1 MIDGRRDRKSREEC
15 AMVSTYFS
23 YNYIAHHLKQSLT
36 RVEQQQDVAREAAY
50 YKANIGKVK
59 TVDDFMKDYRLYH
72 YATKAYGLED
82 MAYAKAFMKKVL
94 ESDLSDANSF
104 VNKLVDKRYREF
116 AAAFSFNGSATPVAQ
131 SENQTD
137 ETIGL
142 YTATKKHQV
151 DALADDSK
159 YYSVEIGSIS
169 SADQLLNND
178 RLRNYVYSA
187 YGIDQSKWS
196 RDTISQVLRSDPSDP
211 NSYVNTT
218 FASQLSGL
226 NADLAQARS
235 DVTAATSRIADY
247 TAQLS
252 QPGAN
257 VTQLNVQIL
266 VEKHHLE
273 SYASS
278 ISSLSDQI
286 GTIGGVVDL
295 AGAFEFFS
303 DGSLPSGVSAQT
315 AANVT
320 ITKQRFDDSKSD
332 VYSAAS
338 PLNEAFAIRQFR
350 TAILKINSVQAFV
363 STPGVYDFAL
373 GAVGL
378 DPGNVSPA
386 TVTAVLESD
395 LNDPKSYVYTLK
407 DNRYLE
413 LARAFN
419 FDAKGNL
426 TTPLVAQ
433 DSAEVLQIAKDYV
446 IGAAKSAS
454 TATPPQQAAVRA
466 QATKDASEYQ
476 QAIAGI
482 DSVSDLLAN
491 RPMVDFILLP
501 KALDPKKVR
510 TEFLGKVFSS
520 DLNDPKSFANTE
532 SDPRFAEIVAS
543 FNFDS
548 KGNVARL
555 PMMGPQKRDQF
566 RETQANYVEQSLEQQ
581 QGDAN
586 PGVRLALYFQ
596 RKAGDITSAYDILA
610 DKALSEVF
618 RTTFDLPDSMA
629 AMPIDQQAK
638 FVDRFMKIKDLS
650 DPAKVT
656 KLLNRF
662 SAMYDIRNSQSTGQG
677 QSPLLNL
684 FQGSGSGISD
694 STYLAIAKLRT
705 R

>member
-1 MIDGRRDRKSREEC
+1 
-15 AMVSTYFS
+15 MVSTYFS
-23 YNYIAHHLKQSLT
+23 YSYITRNLKQSLT

-50 YKANIGKVK
+50 YKAHIGKVK
-59 TVDDFMKDYRLYH
+59 SVDDFMKDYRLYH

-82 MAYAKAFMKKVL
+82 MAYAKAFLKKVL
-94 ESDLSDANSF
+94 ESDLADANSF

-137 ETIGL
+137 EMIGL
-142 YTATKKHQV
+142 YTATRKSEV
-151 DALADDSK
+151 DALASDSN
-159 YYSVEIGSIS
+159 YYSAEIGNIS

-211 NSYVNTT
+211 NSYVNTN

-235 DVTAATSRIADY
+235 DVTAANSRIADY
-247 TAQLS
+247 TTQLS

-273 SYASS
+273 SYTNS

-286 GTIGGVVDL
+286 GTIGGFVDL
-295 AGAFEFFS
+295 AGAFEFSS

-320 ITKQRFDDSKSD
+320 ITKQRFDDSKSA

-350 TAILKINSVQAFV
+350 IAILKINSVQAFV

-378 DPGNVSPA
+378 DPRNVSPA
-386 TVTAVLESD
+386 TVKAVLESD
-395 LNDPKSYVYTLK
+395 INDPKSYVYTLK
-407 DNRYLE
+407 DDRYLE

-433 DSAEVLQIAKDYV
+433 DSAEVLQTAKDYV
-446 IGAAKSAS
+446 IGAVKSAS
-454 TATPPQQAAVRA
+454 TATPQQQAAVRA
-466 QATKDASEYQ
+466 QATKDATEYQ
-476 QAIAGI
+476 QAITGI

-491 RPMVDFILLP
+491 RPMVDFILLA
-501 KALDPKKVR
+501 KGLDPKKVS
-510 TEFLGKVFSS
+510 TEFLRKIFAS
-520 DLNDPKSFANTE
+520 DLNDPKSLANTQ

-548 KGNVARL
+548 QGNVARL

-638 FVDRFMKIKDLS
+638 FVDRFMKVKDLS

-656 KLLNRF
+656 KLLSRF

-684 FQGSGSGISD
+684 FQGSSSGISD
-694 STYLAIAKLRT
+694 ATYLAIAKLRAH
-705 R
+705 

>member
-1 MIDGRRDRKSREEC
+1 
-15 AMVSTYFS
+15 MVSTYFGYS
-23 YNYIAHHLKQSLT
+23 YIAHNLKQSLT

-59 TVDDFMKDYRLYH
+59 TVDDFMKNYRLYH

-94 ESDLSDANSF
+94 ESNLNDSNSF

-116 AAAFSFNGSATPVAQ
+116 AAAFSFSGTATPVAQ
-131 SENQTD
+131 SDNQTD

-142 YTATKKHQV
+142 YTATKQSQV
-151 DALADDSK
+151 NAIAGDTNYYNSK
-159 YYSVEIGSIS
+159 IGGIT
-169 SADQLLNND
+169 SADQLLNDD

-187 YGIDQSKWS
+187 FEIDESKWP

-211 NSYVNTT
+211 NSYVSTT
-218 FASQLSGL
+218 FTSQLSSL
-226 NADLAQARS
+226 NAQLTQAKS
-235 DVTAATSRIADY
+235 DVSATNTKIADY

-252 QPGAN
+252 QPGAD

-266 VEKHHLE
+266 VEKYHLE
-273 SYASS
+273 TYTKSV
-278 ISSLSDQI
+278 SSLNDQI
-286 GTIGGVVDL
+286 ATIGNFVDL
-295 AGAFEFFS
+295 AGAFEFS
-303 DGSLPSGVSAQT
+303 PDGSLPSGVPAQT

-320 ITKQRFDDSKSD
+320 LTTKLFDDSKSA
-332 VYSAAS
+332 VYAAAS
-338 PLNEAFAIRQFR
+338 PLSEAVAIKNFR
-350 TAILKINSVQAFV
+350 NAILNVKSLQGLI
-363 STPGVYDFAL
+363 STPAVYDFAL

-378 DPGNVSPA
+378 DPKEVSQD
-386 TVTAVLESD
+386 TIKAVLESD
-395 LNDPKSYVYTLK
+395 LSDPKSYVYTLK
-407 DNRYLE
+407 DTRYVQ
-413 LARAFN
+413 LAHAFN

-433 DSAEVLQIAKDYV
+433 DAAEVLQIARDYV
-446 IGAAKSAS
+446 VQAVKSAS
-454 TATPPQQAAVRA
+454 TASTQQQAAVRA
-466 QATKDASEYQ
+466 QATKDATEYQ

-491 RPMVDFILLP
+491 RPMVDLILLA
-501 KALDPKKVR
+501 KGLDPRKVSDDFLKKI
-510 TEFLGKVFSS
+510 FAS
-520 DLNDPKSFANTE
+520 DLNDKKSFVNTQ

-566 RETQANYVEQSLEQQ
+566 RETQANYLQQSLEQQ
-581 QGDAN
+581 QGDTN

-610 DKALSEVF
+610 DRALSEVF
-618 RTTFDLPDSMA
+618 RTAFDLPDSMA

-650 DPAKVT
+650 DPAKVE

-662 SAMYDIRNSQSTGQG
+662 SAMYDVRNSQTAGQG

-684 FQGSGSGISD
+684 FQGSGLGISD
-694 STYLAIAKLRT
+694 STYLAIAKLRA

>member
-1 MIDGRRDRKSREEC
+1 
-15 AMVSTYFS
+15 MVSTYFS
-23 YNYIAHHLKQSLT
+23 YSYITRNLKQSLT

-50 YKANIGKVK
+50 YKAHIGNVK
-59 TVDDFMKDYRLYH
+59 SVDDFMKDYRLYH

-137 ETIGL
+137 EMIGL
-142 YTATKKHQV
+142 YTATRKSQV
-151 DALADDSK
+151 DALAGDSN
-159 YYSVEIGSIS
+159 YYSAEIGNIS

-235 DVTAATSRIADY
+235 DVTAANSRIADY

-278 ISSLSDQI
+278 ISSLSEQI
-286 GTIGGVVDL
+286 GTIGGFVDL
-295 AGAFEFFS
+295 AGAFEFSS

-320 ITKQRFDDSKSD
+320 ITKRKFDDSKSA

-363 STPGVYDFAL
+363 STPGVYEFAL

-378 DPGNVSPA
+378 EPANVSPA
-386 TVTAVLESD
+386 TVKAVLESD
-395 LNDPKSYVYTLK
+395 INDPKSYVYTLK

-446 IGAAKSAS
+446 IGAVKSAS
-454 TATPPQQAAVRA
+454 TATPQQQAAVRA

-491 RPMVDFILLP
+491 RPMVDFILLA
-501 KALDPKKVR
+501 KGLDPRKVS
-510 TEFLGKVFSS
+510 TEFLKKIFSS

-656 KLLNRF
+656 KLLSRF

-684 FQGSGSGISD
+684 FQGSSSGISD

>member
-1 MIDGRRDRKSREEC
+1 
-15 AMVSTYFS
+15 MVSTYFS
-23 YNYIAHHLKQSLT
+23 YSYITRNLKQSLT

-50 YKANIGKVK
+50 YKAHIGNVK
-59 TVDDFMKDYRLYH
+59 SVDDFMKDYRLYH

-137 ETIGL
+137 EMIGL
-142 YTATKKHQV
+142 YTATRKSQV
-151 DALADDSK
+151 DALAGDSN
-159 YYSVEIGSIS
+159 YYSAEIGNIS

-235 DVTAATSRIADY
+235 DVTAANSRIADY

-257 VTQLNVQIL
+257 VAQLNVQIL

-278 ISSLSDQI
+278 ISSLSEQI
-286 GTIGGVVDL
+286 GTIGGFVDL
-295 AGAFEFFS
+295 AGAFEFSS

-320 ITKQRFDDSKSD
+320 ITKQKFDDSKSA

-363 STPGVYDFAL
+363 STPGVYEFAL

-378 DPGNVSPA
+378 EPANVSPA
-386 TVTAVLESD
+386 TVKAVLESD
-395 LNDPKSYVYTLK
+395 INDPKSYVYTLK

-446 IGAAKSAS
+446 IGAVKSAS
-454 TATPPQQAAVRA
+454 TATPQQQAAVRA

-482 DSVSDLLAN
+482 GSVSDLLAN
-491 RPMVDFILLP
+491 RPMVDFILLA
-501 KALDPKKVR
+501 KGLDPRKVS
-510 TEFLGKVFSS
+510 TEFLKKIFSS

-656 KLLNRF
+656 KLLSRF

-684 FQGSGSGISD
+684 FQGSSSGISD

>member
-1 MIDGRRDRKSREEC
+1 
-15 AMVSTYFS
+15 MVSTYFS
-23 YNYIAHHLKQSLT
+23 YSYITRNLKQSLT

-50 YKANIGKVK
+50 YKAHIGNVK
-59 TVDDFMKDYRLYH
+59 SVDDFMKDYRLYH

-137 ETIGL
+137 EMIGL
-142 YTATKKHQV
+142 YTATRKSQV
-151 DALADDSK
+151 DALAGDSN
-159 YYSVEIGSIS
+159 YYSAEIGNIS

-235 DVTAATSRIADY
+235 DVTAANSRIADY

-273 SYASS
+273 SYASG
-278 ISSLSDQI
+278 ISSLSEQI
-286 GTIGGVVDL
+286 GTIGGFVDL
-295 AGAFEFFS
+295 AGAFEFSS

-320 ITKQRFDDSKSD
+320 ITKQKFDDSKSA

-363 STPGVYDFAL
+363 STPGVYEFAL

-378 DPGNVSPA
+378 EPANVSPA
-386 TVTAVLESD
+386 TVKAVLESD
-395 LNDPKSYVYTLK
+395 INDPKSYVYTLK

-446 IGAAKSAS
+446 IGAVKSAS
-454 TATPPQQAAVRA
+454 TATPQQQAAVRA

-491 RPMVDFILLP
+491 RPMVDFILLA
-501 KALDPKKVR
+501 KGLDPRKVS
-510 TEFLGKVFSS
+510 TEFLKKIFSS

-566 RETQANYVEQSLEQQ
+566 RETTSELCRAKPGAAAGRCQSRR
-581 QGDAN
+581 A
-586 PGVRLALYFQ
+586 PCALF
-596 RKAGDITSAYDILA
+596 
-610 DKALSEVF
+610 
-618 RTTFDLPDSMA
+618 
-629 AMPIDQQAK
+629 
-638 FVDRFMKIKDLS
+638 
-650 DPAKVT
+650 PAKGGGHHV
-656 KLLNRF
+656 R
-662 SAMYDIRNSQSTGQG
+662 IRH
-677 QSPLLNL
+677 PCR
-684 FQGSGSGISD
+684 QGSFGGVQD
-694 STYLAIAKLRT
+694 HFRFA
-705 R
+705 

>member
-1 MIDGRRDRKSREEC
+1 
-15 AMVSTYFS
+15 MVSTYFS
-23 YNYIAHHLKQSLT
+23 YSYITRNLKQSLT

-50 YKANIGKVK
+50 YKAHIGKVK
-59 TVDDFMKDYRLYH
+59 SVDDFMKDYRLYH

-104 VNKLVDKRYREF
+104 VNQLVDKRYREF

-137 ETIGL
+137 EMIGL
-142 YTATKKHQV
+142 YTATRKSQV
-151 DALADDSK
+151 DALAGDSN
-159 YYSVEIGSIS
+159 YYSAEIGNIS

-235 DVTAATSRIADY
+235 DVTAANSRIADY

-257 VTQLNVQIL
+257 VAQLNVQIL

-278 ISSLSDQI
+278 ISSLSEQI
-286 GTIGGVVDL
+286 GTIGGFVDL
-295 AGAFEFFS
+295 AGAFEFSS

-320 ITKQRFDDSKSD
+320 ITKQKFDDSKSA

-363 STPGVYDFAL
+363 STPGVYEFAL

-378 DPGNVSPA
+378 EPANVSPA
-386 TVTAVLESD
+386 TVKAVLESD
-395 LNDPKSYVYTLK
+395 INDPKSYVYTLK

-446 IGAAKSAS
+446 IGAVKSAS
-454 TATPPQQAAVRA
+454 TATPQQQAAVRA

-482 DSVSDLLAN
+482 GSVSDLLAN
-491 RPMVDFILLP
+491 RPMVDFILLA
-501 KALDPKKVR
+501 KGLDPRKVS
-510 TEFLGKVFSS
+510 TEFLKKIFSS

-566 RETQANYVEQSLEQQ
+566 RETRANYVEQSLEQQ

-656 KLLNRF
+656 KLLSRF

-677 QSPLLNL
+677 QPPA
-684 FQGSGSGISD
+684 QPVSGIQFGD
-694 STYLAIAKLRT
+694 Q
-705 R
+705 

>member
-1 MIDGRRDRKSREEC
+1 
-15 AMVSTYFS
+15 MVSTYFS
-23 YNYIAHHLKQSLT
+23 YSYITRNLKQSLT
-36 RVEQQQDVAREAAY
+36 RVEQQPDVAREAAY
-50 YKANIGKVK
+50 YKAHIGKVK

-94 ESDLSDANSF
+94 ESDLSDAKSF

-116 AAAFSFNGSATPVAQ
+116 AAAFSFHGTATPVAQ
-131 SENQTD
+131 SGDQTD
-137 ETIGL
+137 EMIGL
-142 YTATKKHQV
+142 YTATKTRQV
-151 DALADDSK
+151 NAIADDTN
-159 YYSVEIGSIS
+159 YYNTEIGKIG

-187 YGIDQSKWS
+187 YGIDQSKWPS
-196 RDTISQVLRSDPSDP
+196 NTISQVLSSDPSDP

-218 FASQLSGL
+218 FASQLPGL
-226 NADLAQARS
+226 NAQLAQAQS
-235 DVTAATSRIADY
+235 DVSAAKLNIANY
-247 TAQLS
+247 QAQLS

-257 VTQLNVQIL
+257 VAQLNVQIL

-273 SYASS
+273 SYTNSASG
-278 ISSLSDQI
+278 LSDQI
-286 GTIGGVVDL
+286 ATIGGFVDL
-295 AGAFEFFS
+295 AGAFEFS
-303 DGSLPSGVSAQT
+303 PDGSLPSGVSAQT

-320 ITKQRFDDSKSD
+320 ITEQRFDYSKAA
-332 VYSAAS
+332 VYYAAS
-338 PLNEAFAIRQFR
+338 PLTEAQAIKQFR
-350 TAILKINSVQAFV
+350 TALLNINSVQAFV
-363 STPGVYDFAL
+363 STPAVYDFAL

-378 DPGNVSPA
+378 DPGNTSQA
-386 TVTAVLESD
+386 TIKAVLESD

-407 DNRYLE
+407 DDRYLA

-446 IGAAKSAS
+446 IAALKQ
-454 TATPPQQAAVRA
+454 ATPQQQTAVRA
-466 QATKDASEYQ
+466 QAQKNATAYQ
-476 QAIAGI
+476 EAIAGI
-482 DSVSDLLAN
+482 DRVSDLLAN
-491 RPMVDFILLP
+491 RNMVDFILLA
-501 KALDPKKVR
+501 KGLDPKKVS
-510 TEFLGKVFSS
+510 TEYLKKIFAS
-520 DLNDPKSFANTE
+520 DLNNPKSFANTE
-532 SDPRFAEIVAS
+532 SDPRFAEIAAS

-566 RETQANYVEQSLEQQ
+566 RETQANYTQQSLELQ
-581 QGDAN
+581 QGDTN

-596 RKAGDITSAYDILA
+596 RKAGEITSAYDILA

-618 RTTFDLPDSMA
+618 RTTFDLPDSMS

-638 FVDRFMKIKDLS
+638 FVDKFMKIKDLS
-650 DPAKVT
+650 DPAKVA

-662 SAMYDIRNSQSTGQG
+662 SAMYDIRNSDSSGQA

-684 FQGSGSGISD
+684 FQGSSMGISD
-694 STYLAIAKLRT
+694 STYLAIAKLRNH
-705 R
+705 

>member
-1 MIDGRRDRKSREEC
+1 
-15 AMVSTYFS
+15 MVTTYFS
-23 YNYIAHHLKQSLT
+23 YNYITRNLKQSLT

-59 TVDDFMKDYRLYH
+59 TVDDLMKDYRLYH
-72 YATKAYGLED
+72 YAMKAYGLED

-94 ESDLSDANSF
+94 ESDLSNPTSF

-131 SENQTD
+131 SEDQTD
-137 ETIGL
+137 EMIGL
-142 YTATKKHQV
+142 YTAAKKSQV
-151 DALADDSK
+151 DALANDST
-159 YYSVEIGSIS
+159 YYSTEIGNVS
-169 SADQLLNND
+169 SADQLLDND

-187 YGIDQSKWS
+187 YGIDQSKWP

-235 DVTAATSRIADY
+235 DVTAANARIADY

-252 QPGAN
+252 QPGADVN
-257 VTQLNVQIL
+257 QLNVQIL
-266 VEKHHLE
+266 VEKYHLGT
-273 SYASS
+273 YAST
-278 ISSLSDQI
+278 ISGLSDQI
-286 GTIGGVVDL
+286 GTIGGFVAL
-295 AGAFEFFS
+295 AGAFEFS
-303 DGSLPSGVSAQT
+303 PDGSLPSGVSAQS

-320 ITKQRFDDSKSD
+320 LTKQRFDDSKFA

-338 PLNEAFAIRQFR
+338 PLNEAVAIKQFR
-350 TAILKINSVQAFV
+350 AAVLKVNSVDAFV
-363 STPGVYDFAL
+363 STPGVNDFAL

-378 DPGNVSPA
+378 DPA
-386 TVTAVLESD
+386 TVSQATVKKVLESD
-395 LNDPKSYVYTLK
+395 INDPKSFVYTLK

-433 DSAEVLQIAKDYV
+433 GSAEVLQIARAYV
-446 IGAAKSAS
+446 VAAIKNAS
-454 TATPPQQAAVRA
+454 PQQQAAVQTQA
-466 QATKDASEYQ
+466 QKDAIAYQ
-476 QAIAGI
+476 EGIAGI
-482 DSVSDLLAN
+482 DSVSDLLDN
-491 RPMVDFILLP
+491 RKMIDFVLVA
-501 KALDPKKVR
+501 KGLDPKKVS
-510 TEFLGKVFSS
+510 TKYLEKIFAS
-520 DLNDPKSFANTE
+520 DLNNPKSFANTE

-566 RETQANYVEQSLEQQ
+566 RETQANYVEQSLEEQ
-581 QGDAN
+581 QGDTN

-596 RKAGDITSAYDILA
+596 RKAGEITSAYDILA

-618 RTTFDLPDSMA
+618 RTTFDLPDTMA

-650 DPAKVT
+650 DPAKVA
-656 KLLNRF
+656 KLLSRF
-662 SAMYDIRNSQSTGQG
+662 SAMYDIRNSQATGQG
-677 QSPLLNL
+677 QSPLLDL
-684 FQGSGSGISD
+684 FQGSNSGISD
-694 STYLAIAKLRT
+694 STYLAIAKLRN
-705 R
+705 

>member
-1 MIDGRRDRKSREEC
+1 
-15 AMVSTYFS
+15 MVSTYFS
-23 YNYIAHHLKQSLT
+23 YSYITRNLKQSLT

-50 YKANIGKVK
+50 YKAHIGKVK
-59 TVDDFMKDYRLYH
+59 SVDDFMKDYRLYH

-137 ETIGL
+137 EMIGL
-142 YTATKKHQV
+142 YTATRKSQV
-151 DALADDSK
+151 DALASNSN
-159 YYSVEIGSIS
+159 YYNAQIGNIG
-169 SADQLLNND
+169 SADQLLNDD

-218 FASQLSGL
+218 FASQLNGL

-235 DVTAATSRIADY
+235 DVTAANSRIADY
-247 TAQLS
+247 TTQLS

-273 SYASS
+273 SYTNS

-286 GTIGGVVDL
+286 GTIGGFVDL
-295 AGAFEFFS
+295 AGAFEFSS

-320 ITKQRFDDSKSD
+320 ITKQRFDDSKSA

-350 TAILKINSVQAFV
+350 IAILKINSVQAFV

-386 TVTAVLESD
+386 TVKAVLESD
-395 LNDPKSYVYTLK
+395 INDPKSYVYTLK
-407 DNRYLE
+407 DDRYLE

-433 DSAEVLQIAKDYV
+433 DSAEVLQTAKDYV
-446 IGAAKSAS
+446 IGAVKSAS
-454 TATPPQQAAVRA
+454 TATPQQQAAVRA
-466 QATKDASEYQ
+466 QATKDATEYQ
-476 QAIAGI
+476 QAITGI

-491 RPMVDFILLP
+491 RPMVDFILLA
-501 KALDPKKVR
+501 KGLDPKKVS
-510 TEFLGKVFSS
+510 TEFLRKIFSS

-532 SDPRFAEIVAS
+532 SDPRFAEIAAS

-618 RTTFDLPDSMA
+618 RTTFDLPELDGGDA
-629 AMPIDQQAK
+629 
-638 FVDRFMKIKDLS
+638 DR
-650 DPAKVT
+650 
-656 KLLNRF
+656 
-662 SAMYDIRNSQSTGQG
+662 SAGQVRG
-677 QSPLLNL
+677 QIHED
-684 FQGSGSGISD
+684 QGSVRSREG
-694 STYLAIAKLRT
+694 YKAVEPFLRHV
-705 R
+705 

>member
-1 MIDGRRDRKSREEC
+1 
-15 AMVSTYFS
+15 MVSTYFS
-23 YNYIAHHLKQSLT
+23 YSYITRNLKQSLT

-50 YKANIGKVK
+50 YKAHIGKVK
-59 TVDDFMKDYRLYH
+59 SVDDFMKDYRLYH

-137 ETIGL
+137 EMIGL
-142 YTATKKHQV
+142 YTATRKSQV
-151 DALADDSK
+151 DALTGDSN
-159 YYSVEIGSIS
+159 YYSAEIGNIS

-266 VEKHHLE
+266 VEKYHLE

-286 GTIGGVVDL
+286 GTIGGFVDL
-295 AGAFEFFS
+295 AGAFEFS
-303 DGSLPSGVSAQT
+303 PDGSLPSGVSAQT

-320 ITKQRFDDSKSD
+320 ITKQKFDDSKSA

-350 TAILKINSVQAFV
+350 TAILKINSVQTFV

-378 DPGNVSPA
+378 DPGNVPPA
-386 TVTAVLESD
+386 TVKAVLESD

-454 TATPPQQAAVRA
+454 TATPQQQAAVRA

-491 RPMVDFILLP
+491 RPMVDFILLA
-501 KALDPKKVR
+501 KGLDPKKVS

-705 R
+705 H

>member
-1 MIDGRRDRKSREEC
+1 
-15 AMVSTYFS
+15 MVSTYFS
-23 YNYIAHHLKQSLT
+23 YSYITRNLKQSLT

-50 YKANIGKVK
+50 YKAHIGKVK
-59 TVDDFMKDYRLYH
+59 SVDDFMKDYRLYH

-137 ETIGL
+137 EMIGL
-142 YTATKKHQV
+142 YTATRKSQV
-151 DALADDSK
+151 DALTGDSN
-159 YYSVEIGSIS
+159 YYSAEIGNIS

-178 RLRNYVYSA
+178 RLRNYIYSA

-266 VEKHHLE
+266 VEKYHLE

-286 GTIGGVVDL
+286 GTIGGFVDL
-295 AGAFEFFS
+295 AGAFEFS
-303 DGSLPSGVSAQT
+303 PDGSLRSGVSAQT

-320 ITKQRFDDSKSD
+320 ITKQKFDDSKSA

-350 TAILKINSVQAFV
+350 TAILKINSVQTFV

-378 DPGNVSPA
+378 DPGNVPPA
-386 TVTAVLESD
+386 TVKAVLESD

-454 TATPPQQAAVRA
+454 TATPQQQAAVRA

-491 RPMVDFILLP
+491 RPMVDFILLA
-501 KALDPKKVR
+501 KGLDPKKVS

-705 R
+705 H

>member
-1 MIDGRRDRKSREEC
+1 
-15 AMVSTYFS
+15 MVSTYFS
-23 YNYIAHHLKQSLT
+23 YSYITRNLKQSLA
-36 RVEQQQDVAREAAY
+36 RVEQQTDVAREEAY

-72 YATKAYGLED
+72 YAMKAYGLED

-94 ESDLSDANSF
+94 ESDLSDPKSF
-104 VNKLVDKRYREF
+104 VNKLVDKRYQEF
-116 AAAFSFNGSATPVAQ
+116 AAAFSFNGGATPVAQ
-131 SENQTD
+131 SENQID
-137 ETIGL
+137 EMIDL
-142 YTATKKHQV
+142 YTATKKSQV

-159 YYSVEIGSIS
+159 YYSAEIGNIS

-187 YGIDQSKWS
+187 YGIDESKWP

-218 FASQLSGL
+218 FASQLTGL
-226 NADLAQARS
+226 NAQLAQAKS
-235 DVTAATSRIADY
+235 DASAADLKITAY
-247 TAQLS
+247 KAQLS
-252 QPGAN
+252 QPGADVN
-257 VTQLNVQIL
+257 QLNIQIL
-266 VEKHHLE
+266 VEKSHLE
-273 SYASS
+273 SYTKS
-278 ISSLSDQI
+278 ISSLGDQI
-286 GTIGGVVDL
+286 STIGGFVDL
-295 AGAFEFFS
+295 AGAFEFSS

-315 AANVT
+315 AANVA
-320 ITKQRFDDSKSD
+320 ITKTRFDDSKAA

-338 PLNEAFAIRQFR
+338 PIYEALAVKQFR
-350 TAILKINSVQAFV
+350 TDLSKINSVQAFV

-378 DPGNVSPA
+378 DPGMVSKA
-386 TVTAVLESD
+386 TIKAVLESD
-395 LNDPKSYVYTLK
+395 VNDPKSYVYTLK
-407 DNRYLE
+407 DNRYVE

-433 DSAEVLQIAKDYV
+433 DSAQVLQIAREYV
-446 IGAAKSAS
+446 IAALKQAS
-454 TATPPQQAAVRA
+454 PQQEKAIRA
-466 QATKDASEYQ
+466 LATKDATAYQ
-476 QAIAGI
+476 EAIAGI
-482 DSVSDLLAN
+482 DSVSELLAN
-491 RPMVDFILLP
+491 RPMVDFILLA
-501 KALDPKKVR
+501 KGLDPKKVS
-510 TEFLGKVFSS
+510 TEFLKKIFSS
-520 DLNDPKSFANTE
+520 DLNNPKSFANTQ

-566 RETQANYVEQSLEQQ
+566 RETQANYLQQSLEQQ
-581 QGDAN
+581 QGDTN

-596 RKAGDITSAYDILA
+596 RKAGEITSAYDILA

-629 AMPIDQQAK
+629 SMQIDQQAK
-638 FVDRFMKIKDLS
+638 VVDKFMKIKDLS
-650 DPAKVT
+650 DPAKVE
-656 KLLNRF
+656 KLLSRF
-662 SAMYDIRNSQSTGQG
+662 SAMYDVRNGESIGQG

-684 FQGSGSGISD
+684 FQGSSSGISGISE
-694 STYLAIAKLRT
+694 STFLAIAKLRAH
-705 R
+705 

>member
-1 MIDGRRDRKSREEC
+1 
-15 AMVSTYFS
+15 MVSTYFGYS
-23 YNYIAHHLKQSLT
+23 YITRNLKNSLT
-36 RVEQQQDVAREAAY
+36 RVEQQPDVAREAAY

-142 YTATKKHQV
+142 YTATKKSQV
-151 DALADDSK
+151 DAVANDSN
-159 YYSVEIGSIS
+159 YYSAEIGKIS

-187 YGIDQSKWS
+187 YGIDQSKWPA
-196 RDTISQVLRSDPSDP
+196 DTISQVLRSDPSDP

-218 FASQLSGL
+218 FASQLTGL
-226 NADLAQARS
+226 NAQRAQAQS
-235 DVTAATSRIADY
+235 DVSASNLKIADY

-257 VTQLNVQIL
+257 VSQLNVQIL
-266 VEKHHLE
+266 VEKYHLE
-273 SYASS
+273 SYTNS

-286 GTIGGVVDL
+286 TTIGGFVDL
-295 AGAFEFFS
+295 AGAFEFLP

-315 AANVT
+315 AANVS
-320 ITKQRFDDSKSD
+320 ITKQRFDDSKSA

-350 TAILKINSVQAFV
+350 TAILKINSVQTFV

-386 TVTAVLESD
+386 TIKAVLESD
-395 LNDPKSYVYTLK
+395 INDPTSYVYTLK

-446 IGAAKSAS
+446 IGAVKSAS
-454 TATPPQQAAVRA
+454 TATPQQQAAVRA
-466 QATKDASEYQ
+466 QATKDASGYQ

-491 RPMVDFILLP
+491 RPMVDFILLA
-501 KALDPKKVR
+501 KGLDPKKVS
-510 TEFLGKVFSS
+510 TEFLKKIFSS
-520 DLNDPKSFANTE
+520 DLNDPKSFANTQ

-566 RETQANYVEQSLEQQ
+566 RETQANYLQQSLEQQ
-581 QGDAN
+581 QGDTN

-596 RKAGDITSAYDILA
+596 RKAGEITSAYDILA

-650 DPAKVT
+650 DPAKVA

-662 SAMYDIRNSQSTGQG
+662 SAMYDVRNSQSTGQG
-677 QSPLLNL
+677 QSPLLDL
-684 FQGSGSGISD
+684 FQGSSSGVSQ
-694 STYLAIAKLRT
+694 STFLAIAKLRSHP
-705 R
+705 

>member
-1 MIDGRRDRKSREEC
+1 
-15 AMVSTYFS
+15 MVSTYFS
-23 YNYIAHHLKQSLT
+23 YSYITRNLKQSLT
-36 RVEQQQDVAREAAY
+36 RVEQQQDVAREVAY
-50 YKANIGKVK
+50 YKAHIGNVK
-59 TVDDFMKDYRLYH
+59 SVDDFMKDYRLYH

-137 ETIGL
+137 EMIGL
-142 YTATKKHQV
+142 YTATRKSQV
-151 DALADDSK
+151 DALAGDSN
-159 YYSVEIGSIS
+159 YYSAEIGNIS

-235 DVTAATSRIADY
+235 DVTAANSRIADY

-278 ISSLSDQI
+278 ISSLSEQI
-286 GTIGGVVDL
+286 GTIGGFVDL
-295 AGAFEFFS
+295 AGAFEFSS

-320 ITKQRFDDSKSD
+320 ITKQKFDDSKSA

-363 STPGVYDFAL
+363 STPGVYEFAL

-378 DPGNVSPA
+378 EPANVSPA
-386 TVTAVLESD
+386 TVKAVLESD
-395 LNDPKSYVYTLK
+395 INDPKSYVYTLK

-446 IGAAKSAS
+446 IGAVKSAS
-454 TATPPQQAAVRA
+454 TATPQQQAAVRA

-491 RPMVDFILLP
+491 RPMVDFILLA
-501 KALDPKKVR
+501 KGLDPRKVS
-510 TEFLGKVFSS
+510 TEFLKKIFSS

-656 KLLNRF
+656 KLLSRF

-684 FQGSGSGISD
+684 FQGSSSGISD

>member
-1 MIDGRRDRKSREEC
+1 
-15 AMVSTYFS
+15 MVSTYFS
-23 YNYIAHHLKQSLT
+23 YSYITRNLKQSLT

-50 YKANIGKVK
+50 YKAHIGKVK
-59 TVDDFMKDYRLYH
+59 SVDDFMKDYRLYH

-137 ETIGL
+137 EMIGL
-142 YTATKKHQV
+142 YTATRKSQV
-151 DALADDSK
+151 DALTGDSN
-159 YYSVEIGSIS
+159 YYSAEIGNIS
-169 SADQLLNND
+169 TADQLLNND

-235 DVTAATSRIADY
+235 DVTAANSRIADY

-257 VTQLNVQIL
+257 VSQLNVQIL

-286 GTIGGVVDL
+286 GTIGGFVDL
-295 AGAFEFFS
+295 AGAFEFSS

-320 ITKQRFDDSKSD
+320 ITKQRFDDSKSS

-350 TAILKINSVQAFV
+350 TAILKINSVQTFV

-378 DPGNVSPA
+378 DPANFSQA
-386 TVTAVLESD
+386 TVKAVLESD
-395 LNDPKSYVYTLK
+395 LNDPTSYVYTLK

-433 DSAEVLQIAKDYV
+433 DPAEVLQTAKDYV
-446 IGAAKSAS
+446 IGAVKSAS
-454 TATPPQQAAVRA
+454 TATPQQQAAVRA

-482 DSVSDLLAN
+482 DGVSDLLAN
-491 RPMVDFILLP
+491 RPMVDFILLA
-501 KALDPKKVR
+501 KGLDPKKVS
-510 TEFLGKVFSS
+510 TEFLKKIFSS

-566 RETQANYVEQSLEQQ
+566 RETQANYVEQTLEQQ

-684 FQGSGSGISD
+684 FQGSSSGISD
-694 STYLAIAKLRT
+694 STYLAIAKLRAH
-705 R
+705 

>member
-1 MIDGRRDRKSREEC
+1 
-15 AMVSTYFS
+15 
-23 YNYIAHHLKQSLT
+23 
-36 RVEQQQDVAREAAY
+36 VAREAAY
-50 YKANIGKVK
+50 YKAHIGKVK
-59 TVDDFMKDYRLYH
+59 SVDDFMKDYRLYH

-137 ETIGL
+137 EMIGL
-142 YTATKKHQV
+142 YTATRKSQV
-151 DALADDSK
+151 DALTGDSN
-159 YYSVEIGSIS
+159 YYSAEIGNIS

-266 VEKHHLE
+266 VEKYHLE

-286 GTIGGVVDL
+286 GTIGGFVDL
-295 AGAFEFFS
+295 AGAFEFS
-303 DGSLPSGVSAQT
+303 PDGSLPSGVSAQT

-320 ITKQRFDDSKSD
+320 ITKQKFDDSKSA

-350 TAILKINSVQAFV
+350 TAILKINSVQTFV

-378 DPGNVSPA
+378 DPGNVPPA
-386 TVTAVLESD
+386 TVKAVLESD

-454 TATPPQQAAVRA
+454 TATPQQQAAVRA
-466 QATKDASEYQ
+466 QATKDASAYQ

-491 RPMVDFILLP
+491 RPMVDFILLA
-501 KALDPKKVR
+501 KGLDPRKVS

-705 R
+705 H

>member
-1 MIDGRRDRKSREEC
+1 
-15 AMVSTYFS
+15 MVSTYFS
-23 YNYIAHHLKQSLT
+23 YSYITRNLKQSLA
-36 RVEQQQDVAREAAY
+36 RVEQQTDVAREEAY

-72 YATKAYGLED
+72 YAMKAYGLED

-94 ESDLSDANSF
+94 ESDLSDPKSF
-104 VNKLVDKRYREF
+104 VNKLVDKRYQEF
-116 AAAFSFNGSATPVAQ
+116 AAAFSFNGGATPVAQ
-131 SENQTD
+131 SENQID
-137 ETIGL
+137 EMIDL
-142 YTATKKHQV
+142 YTATKKSQV

-159 YYSVEIGSIS
+159 YYSAEIGNIS

-187 YGIDQSKWS
+187 YGIDESKWP

-218 FASQLSGL
+218 FASQLTGL
-226 NADLAQARS
+226 NAQLAQAKS
-235 DVTAATSRIADY
+235 DASAADLKITAY
-247 TAQLS
+247 KAQLS
-252 QPGAN
+252 QPGAD
-257 VTQLNVQIL
+257 VTQLNIQIL
-266 VEKHHLE
+266 VEKSHLE
-273 SYASS
+273 SYTKS
-278 ISSLSDQI
+278 ISSLGDQI
-286 GTIGGVVDL
+286 STIGGFVDL
-295 AGAFEFFS
+295 AGAFEFSS

-315 AANVT
+315 AANVA
-320 ITKQRFDDSKSD
+320 ITKTRFDDSKAA

-338 PLNEAFAIRQFR
+338 PIYEALAIKQFR
-350 TAILKINSVQAFV
+350 TDLSKINSVQAFV

-378 DPGNVSPA
+378 DPGMVSKA
-386 TVTAVLESD
+386 TIKAVLESD
-395 LNDPKSYVYTLK
+395 VNDPKSYVYTLK
-407 DNRYLE
+407 DNRYVE

-433 DSAEVLQIAKDYV
+433 DSAQVLQIAREYV
-446 IGAAKSAS
+446 IAALKQAS
-454 TATPPQQAAVRA
+454 PQQEKAIRA
-466 QATKDASEYQ
+466 LATKDATAYQ
-476 QAIAGI
+476 EAIAGI
-482 DSVSDLLAN
+482 DSVSELLAN
-491 RPMVDFILLP
+491 RPMVDFILLA
-501 KALDPKKVR
+501 KGLDPKKVS
-510 TEFLGKVFSS
+510 TEFLKKIFSS
-520 DLNDPKSFANTE
+520 DLNNPKSFANTQ

-566 RETQANYVEQSLEQQ
+566 RETQANYLQQSLEQQ
-581 QGDAN
+581 QGDTN

-596 RKAGDITSAYDILA
+596 RKAGEITSAYDILA

-629 AMPIDQQAK
+629 SMQIDQQAK
-638 FVDRFMKIKDLS
+638 VVDKFMKIKDLS
-650 DPAKVT
+650 DPAKVE
-656 KLLNRF
+656 KLLSRF
-662 SAMYDIRNSQSTGQG
+662 SAMYDVRNSQSIGQG

-684 FQGSGSGISD
+684 FQGSSSGISGISE
-694 STYLAIAKLRT
+694 STFLAIAKLRAH
-705 R
+705 

>member
-1 MIDGRRDRKSREEC
+1 
-15 AMVSTYFS
+15 MVSTYFS
-23 YNYIAHHLKQSLT
+23 YSYITRNLKQSLA
-36 RVEQQQDVAREAAY
+36 RVEQQPDVAREEAY

-72 YATKAYGLED
+72 FATKAYGLED

-94 ESDLSDANSF
+94 DSDLNDSNSF

-116 AAAFSFNGSATPVAQ
+116 AAAFSFKGTATPVAQ

-137 ETIGL
+137 EMIGL
-142 YTATKKHQV
+142 YTATKKSQV
-151 DALADDSK
+151 DALASDKTYYNSK
-159 YYSVEIGSIS
+159 IGGIT
-169 SADQLLNND
+169 SADQLLNDD

-187 YGIDQSKWS
+187 FGIDESKWP

-211 NSYVNTT
+211 NSYVSTT
-218 FASQLSGL
+218 FTSQLSGL
-226 NADLAQARS
+226 NAQLTQAKS
-235 DVTAATSRIADY
+235 DVSATNTKIADY

-252 QPGAN
+252 QPGAD
-257 VTQLNVQIL
+257 VAQLNVQIL
-266 VEKHHLE
+266 VEKYHLE
-273 SYASS
+273 TYTKSV
-278 ISSLSDQI
+278 SDLGNQI
-286 GTIGGVVDL
+286 ATIGNFVDL
-295 AGAFEFFS
+295 AGAFEFS
-303 DGSLPSGVSAQT
+303 PDGSLPPGVSAQT
-315 AANVT
+315 AAN
-320 ITKQRFDDSKSD
+320 ITNTTKRFDDSKAA
-332 VYSAAS
+332 VYTAAS
-338 PLNEAFAIRQFR
+338 PIYEALAIKQFR
-350 TAILKINSVQAFV
+350 TDLLKINSLQAFL
-363 STPGVYDFAL
+363 STPNVYDFAL

-378 DPGNVSPA
+378 DPAKVSQD
-386 TVTAVLESD
+386 TIKAVLESD
-395 LNDPKSYVYTLK
+395 LSNPKSYVYTLK
-407 DNRYLE
+407 DNRYVQ
-413 LARAFN
+413 LAHAFN

-446 IGAAKSAS
+446 IQAVKSAS
-454 TATPPQQAAVRA
+454 TASPQQQKAVRA
-466 QATKDASEYQ
+466 QATKDATEYQ

-491 RPMVDFILLP
+491 RPMVDLILLA
-501 KALDPKKVR
+501 KGLDPRKVSDKYL
-510 TEFLGKVFSS
+510 EKIFAS
-520 DLNDPKSFANTE
+520 DLNNPKSFANTE

-566 RETQANYVEQSLEQQ
+566 RETQANYVQQSLEQQ
-581 QGDAN
+581 QGDTN

-618 RTTFDLPDSMA
+618 RTTFNLPDSMA

-638 FVDRFMKIKDLS
+638 FVDKFMKIKDLS
-650 DPAKVT
+650 DPAKVA
-656 KLLNRF
+656 KLMNRF
-662 SAMYDIRNSQSTGQG
+662 SAMYDVKNNQINGQV

-684 FQGSGSGISD
+684 FQGSSSGISD
-694 STYLAIAKLRT
+694 AAYLAIAKLR
-705 R
+705 